1 MDILETFDTLSDD
14 VLLDR
19 SQVAAIGN
27 ISIPTIKNWDREALE
42 GKPPRGPKAITVAGS
57 LIRYR
62 CGDVR
67 KWLRELHASVNI
79 KPSRGTHAADSHPH
93 N

>member
-14 VLLDR
+14 ILLDR
-19 SQVAAIGN
+19 FQVAAISGV
-27 ISIPTIKNWDREALE
+27 SRPTIKNWDREALE
-42 GKPPRGPKAITVAGS
+42 GKPPRGPRAITVAGS

-67 KWLRELHASVNI
+67 AWLRELHTGGNA

>member
-1 MDILETFDTLSDD
+1 MDIREIFDTLSDD
-14 VLLDR
+14 ILLDR
-19 SQVAAIGN
+19 AQIAAIGGV
-27 ISIPTIKNWDREALE
+27 SIPTIKNWDREALE
-42 GKPPRGPKAITVAGS
+42 GKHPRGPKAITVAGS

-67 KWLRELHASVNI
+67 AWLRELHAGGNAKS
-79 KPSRGTHAADSHPH
+79 SRGTRAADTHPA